1 MIEDCPRCAGRGWI
15 YDRREEYP
23 RECEACDGCGI
34 VDTAPDDP
42 RAIREPDSLGG
53 SPSADTGAPNSIL
66 RISCGE

>member
-23 RECEACDGCGI
+23 RECEACDGRGI

-42 RAIREPDSLGG
+42 RAVREPDSLGG
-53 SPSADTGAPNSIL
+53 
-66 RISCGE
+66 

>member
-23 RECEACDGCGI
+23 RECDACDGRGI
-34 VDTAPDDP
+34 LDTEPDDP

-53 SPSADTGAPNSIL
+53 RAA
-66 RISCGE
+66 